1 MITDLITQSEEKIS
15 LGFLKMAFRC
25 AENRVARGC
34 LCAQP
39 SGLQGNH
46 QLQAVRDSPRGQ
58 WGTQSWRD
66 NGKSGHRSEVTRS
79 VRGNALFQREVRPG
93 HKAGLPGGSPP
104 SRATLGPCKAA
115 APPSQLVGGNVQV
128 LGLLWLT

>member
-58 WGTQSWRD
+58 WGTQRLEGEWEIWSPERGDQICAWE
-66 NGKSGHRSEVTRS
+66 HFVPERSE
-79 VRGNALFQREVRPG
+79 AW
-93 HKAGLPGGSPP
+93 A
-104 SRATLGPCKAA
+104 
-115 APPSQLVGGNVQV
+115 
-128 LGLLWLT
+128 